1 MSSSSYER
9 QSAEKPCSST
19 FCRSC
24 LVRGCCLPLGL
35 DLSEIEQLEAIINR
49 HRPLRKGEYLYRVGD
64 SMQHLYAI
72 RTGVLKSYYLDPQG
86 NERIS
91 DFHLAGEIVGLD
103 AIGADYFRNNAMALD
118 TSTICS
124 IPISQLEEL
133 AGLIPRIRHRLLNA
147 LSRQIHY
154 DHQHLN
160 NFRQSAE
167 HSLAGFLLN
176 LSARYGKLGLST
188 THFNLPMSRAD
199 IANYLGLTGETIS
212 RLLSRFRDEGLISC
226 QGREIQ
232 LLNLTALRQTDQSQ
246 PLTHC
251 A

>member
-1 MSSSSYER
+1 
-9 QSAEKPCSST
+9 
-19 FCRSC
+19 
-24 LVRGCCLPLGL
+24 
-35 DLSEIEQLEAIINR
+35 
-49 HRPLRKGEYLYRVGD
+49 
-64 SMQHLYAI
+64 
-72 RTGVLKSYYLDPQG
+72 
-86 NERIS
+86 
-91 DFHLAGEIVGLD
+91 
-103 AIGADYFRNNAMALD
+103 
-118 TSTICS
+118 
-124 IPISQLEEL
+124 
-133 AGLIPRIRHRLLNA
+133 
-147 LSRQIHY
+147 
-154 DHQHLN
+154 
-160 NFRQSAE
+160 
-167 HSLAGFLLN
+167 LAGFLLN